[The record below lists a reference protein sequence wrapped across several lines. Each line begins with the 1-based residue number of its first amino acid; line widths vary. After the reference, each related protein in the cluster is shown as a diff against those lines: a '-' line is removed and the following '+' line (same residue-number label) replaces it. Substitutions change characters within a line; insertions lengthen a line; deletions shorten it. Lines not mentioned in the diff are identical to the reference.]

1 MVKSLDIIDPKKELP
16 KEEDRDQDLD
26 EMKNNEP
33 RSGVFYLILG
43 IIAII
48 VASTFALYIL
58 FKDNKKSNDTSAL
71 TSSTATVSATVSA
84 TESSTPT
91 TPTNPTVTAVSAFKY
106 TNESIRVANGNKIT
120 GEGAKIKKLLE
131 EKGFKVESVG
141 NASKT
146 YSESIVYYKSGQE
159 KLAEALKEAIASEY
173 KAKAELADK
182 NILGSYDAVV
192 VLGTK

>member
-1 MVKSLDIIDPKKELP
+1 
-16 KEEDRDQDLD
+16 
-26 EMKNNEP
+26 
-33 RSGVFYLILG
+33 
-43 IIAII
+43 

-71 TSSTATVSATVSA
+71 TSSTATASATVSA
-84 TESSTPT
+84 TESPTPT
-91 TPTNPTVTAVSAFKY
+91 APTNPTVTAVSAFKY

-120 GEGAKIKKLLE
+120 GEGARIKKLLE

-159 KLAEALKEAIASEY
+159 KLAEALKEAITSEY
-173 KAKAELADK
+173 KAKTELADK